1 MAVGKNQ
8 TKIEYGD
15 FQTPESLAEQVCEL
29 LSQLGFEPRTVL
41 EPTCGVGHFLD
52 AALQSFPSLTHLSGV
67 EINPAY
73 VKAAKVGLA
82 THIARRPEVVIDL
95 CVADF
100 FAKEWKTY
108 LAKLPDPIL
117 IVGNPPWVTNAG
129 IGAIDGN
136 NLPQKRNSQNLS
148 GLAALTGASNFDI
161 SEWMLLQILEWIED
175 RSGVV
180 AMLCKTSV
188 ARKVLL
194 SIWKKHSPAA
204 YFRFYTI
211 DSQKMFG
218 VSVDACLLIYDN
230 RTDVINQTGEDRSCY
245 VYGTL
250 ADAKPSAHIGYR
262 DGVLVSDVDLFDR
275 WRHLLATPKRR
286 QKFTWRSGIKHD
298 ASSVME
304 LTKGESGYTNRLN
317 ETAPLEDD
325 YLYPMLKSSDIARKL
340 TRMPRFWM
348 LVTQRQ
354 IGEETASIR
363 LTAPKTWQY
372 LKNHASILD
381 GRKSSIYRNRPQYSI
396 FGVGEYSFAP
406 WKVAISSMYKELRF
420 QVIGEYDERPVVLD
434 DTCYFLSCASQA
446 EAEFI
451 ADLLNSEIAQQF
463 YRAFIFWDEQRPIT
477 VRLLRKLDITALAD
491 ELGVGDQLAGFYP
504 EMEQSHSQL
513 RLLENPANYRA

>member
-1 MAVGKNQ
+1 MAFEKNQ

-15 FQTPESLAEQVCEL
+15 FQTPENLAKQVCML
-29 LSQLGFEPRTVL
+29 LSQLGCEPRTVL
-41 EPTCGVGHFLD
+41 EPTCGVGHFLS
-52 AALQSFPSLTHLSGV
+52 AALQGFPSLTHLSGV

-73 VKAAKVGLA
+73 AETAKVGLA
-82 THIARRPEVVIDL
+82 THAARRPKVIVDI

-100 FAKEWKTY
+100 FAKEWETY

-161 SEWMLLQILEWIED
+161 SEWMLLQILEWIEE
-175 RSGVV
+175 RSGTV

-194 SIWKKHSPAA
+194 SIWKNHPAA
-204 YFRFYTI
+204 AHSRFYTI
-211 DSQKMFG
+211 DSQKVFG
-218 VSVDACLLIYDN
+218 VSVDACLLVYDN
-230 RTDVINQTGEDRSCY
+230 RTDVTGQISDERSCY
-245 VYGTL
+245 VYDTL
-250 ADAKPSAHIGYR
+250 VAAKPSAHIGYR
-262 DGVLVSDVDLFDR
+262 EGALVSDVDLFDR
-275 WRHLLATPKRR
+275 WRHLLTTPKVR
-286 QKFTWRSGIKHD
+286 QKYVWRSGIKHD

-304 LTKGESGYTNRLN
+304 LTKDEGGYTNRLN
-317 ETAPLEDD
+317 ETASLEDD

-340 TRMPRFWM
+340 TRTPRFWM
-348 LVTQRQ
+348 LVTQKQ

-372 LKNHASILD
+372 LKSHAALLD

-396 FGVGEYSFAP
+396 FGVGEYTFSP
-406 WKVAISSMYKELRF
+406 WKVAISGMYKELRF

-451 ADLLNSEIAQQF
+451 ASLLNSEIAQQF
-463 YRAFIFWDEQRPIT
+463 YRAFIFWDEKRPIT
-477 VRLLRKLDITALAD
+477 VRLLRKLNITALAD
-491 ELGVGDQLAGFYP
+491 EFGVGDQLAGFDS
-504 EMEQSHSQL
+504 EMEKSHSQL

>member
-8 TKIEYGD
+8 AKIEYGD
-15 FQTPESLAEQVCEL
+15 FQTPVDLAVQVCDL
-29 LSQLGFEPRTVL
+29 LSQLGCEPRAVL
-41 EPTCGVGHFLD
+41 EPTCGVGHFLS
-52 AALQSFPSLTHLSGV
+52 AALQSFPSLTHLAGV

-73 VKAAKVGLA
+73 VKAAKVGVA
-82 THIARRPEVVIDL
+82 TYTAQRPDVVVDIG
-95 CVADF
+95 VADF
-100 FAKEWKTY
+100 FVKEWKTY

-136 NLPQKRNSQNLS
+136 NLPQKHNSQNLP

-175 RSGVV
+175 RSGMV

-194 SIWKKHSPAA
+194 SIWKKHNTAA
-204 YFRFYTI
+204 HSRFYTI

-218 VSVDACLLIYDN
+218 VSVDACLLVYDN
-230 RTDVINQTGEDRSCY
+230 RANTTNQTGDERSCY
-245 VYGTL
+245 VYDTL
-250 ADAKPSAHIGYR
+250 AAAKPSAHIGYR
-262 DGVLVSDVDLFDR
+262 EGALVSDVDLFDR
-275 WRHLLATPKRR
+275 WRHLLATPKVGQRYA
-286 QKFTWRSGIKHD
+286 WRSGIKHD

-304 LTKGESGYTNRLN
+304 LTKDECGYTNRLD
-317 ETAPLEDD
+317 ETASLEDD

-340 TRMPRFWM
+340 TRTPRFWM

-372 LKNHASILD
+372 LKSHTSILD
-381 GRKSSIYRNRPQYSI
+381 GRKSSIYRNRPPYSI
-396 FGVGEYSFAP
+396 FGVGEYSFSP
-406 WKVAISSMYKELRF
+406 WKVAISGMYKDMRF
-420 QVIGEYDERPVVLD
+420 QVIGEYNERPVVLD

-451 ADLLNSEIAQQF
+451 AGLLNSEIAQEF
-463 YRAFIFWDEQRPIT
+463 YRAFIFWDEKRPIT
-477 VRLLRKLDITALAD
+477 VRLLRKLDIAALAD
-491 ELGVGDQLAGFYP
+491 ELGVGDQLAGFDP

-513 RLLENPANYRA
+513 RLLENTTNYRA